1 MTRKLCTAKLIKD
14 SLDSVCPSSIYS
26 SVKDFSLNPPPLPF
40 FPNGKVT
47 YSQPDCVV
55 VTQLLFKFNFSC
67 DKAQLFIVVVTVT
80 VTVTVAV
87 AVPLPP
93 PTSSSATL
101 PTTLPDSSLQKQNLS
116 RIKIN

>member
-26 SVKDFSLNPPPLPF
+26 SVKDFPSPPSV

-80 VTVTVAV
+80 V
-87 AVPLPP
+87 AVPAPAP
-93 PTSSSATL
+93 AP
-101 PTTLPDSSLQKQNLS
+101 SLNIIFS
-116 RIKIN
+116 YAADDVA